1 MQSAVRSLYPQLITL
16 TYDNE
21 TISTPWGPTPSAVA
35 PDPHRTMV
43 SRFEE
48 ENSGEV
54 VATTSLGAV
63 TRSPELVDFEKLLA
77 DLSASFIRA
86 SVEEIDAEIERWL
99 QQVVLAMDLDRGTVG
114 QLDPVE
120 GALYVTHQWARE
132 GVSSPDRG
140 LDVKLTFPWTARKLL
155 SGELVVVSQID
166 EFPPEATQELT
177 YARLHGGPCTIAIP
191 LSIGGA
197 VVGALSF
204 GAVGSEGRWTQET
217 VRRLKLVA
225 EIFGN
230 ALERKR
236 VEAKIRL
243 LSEELRQVAQ
253 VVTMGELTAS
263 LAHELN
269 QPLGAILNN
278 ARAARRLIASKT
290 PDLAEVDGALDDIIR
305 DDTRAVETVR
315 NVRAMFQR
323 GDAKTA
329 SVDIKELLLDVNRI
343 VSAQARMKNILLL
356 MEVPDSL
363 PRVRGDKTHLIQAVL
378 NLVLNAF
385 DSVCESD
392 GPREVGLLAGGNEPG
407 HVHVSVRDSGKGIDP
422 KVMPRLFDSFF
433 TTKSTGMGMGL
444 TIVRSIIE
452 NHGGRLWA
460 TQNPDRGATLEF
472 ALPVG
477 SDTARTG

>member
-1 MQSAVRSLYPQLITL
+1 MASRS
-16 TYDNE
+16 
-21 TISTPWGPTPSAVA
+21 
-35 PDPHRTMV
+35 
-43 SRFEE
+43 EE
-48 ENSGEV
+48 ENSGAV

-197 VVGALSF
+197 VVGAVSF
-204 GAVGSEGRWTQET
+204 GAVRSEGRWTQEI
-217 VRRLKLVA
+217 VQRLA

-243 LSEELRQVAQ
+243 LSEELRQVSQ

-278 ARAARRLIASKT
+278 ARAARRLLASKT

-323 GDAKTA
+323 GEAKTA

-343 VSAQARMKNILLL
+343 VSAEARMKNISLL

-363 PRVRGDKTHLIQAVL
+363 SRVPGDKTHLIQAVL

-392 GPREVGLLAGGNEPG
+392 GPREVGLLAGGNEPS

-422 KVMPRLFDSFF
+422 KVMPRLFDPFF

-460 TQNPDRGATLEF
+460 KQNPDRGATLEF

-477 SDTARTG
+477 PDTARTG